1 MNTACGNVLI
11 MSGALWSYLRGLRYR
26 LADDGDDSVLILERR
41 DLHRLGNIEEYFE
54 KLGFVLKVGAVVDVF
69 ERITFCQSQPVWDG
83 IGWRLVRDP
92 RNSLKKDAISMA
104 DISVESTCKRW
115 MRAVGECGLAL
126 AGSMPVLSEYYQ
138 WYTRNAGDVKA
149 LDHPSLESG
158 MTRLS
163 WGIQTRIAEPT
174 CESRVSFWL
183 AFGIDPT
190 TQRVIEEKLRHL
202 PFEFGAPTVVEDP
215 ASLAYRLMRTC

>member
-1 MNTACGNVLI
+1 
-11 MSGALWSYLRGLRYR
+11 
-26 LADDGDDSVLILERR
+26 
-41 DLHRLGNIEEYFE
+41 LHRLGNIEEYFRR
-54 KLGFVLKVGAVVDVF
+54 LGFVLKVGAVVDVF

-83 IGWRLVRDP
+83 EGWRLVRDP

-115 MRAVGECGLAL
+115 MRAVGECGIAL
-126 AGSMPVLSEYYQ
+126 AGTMPIMSEYYQ
-138 WYTRNAGDVKA
+138 WYIRNAGDVKA

-158 MTRLS
+158 MMRLS
-163 WGIQTRIAEPT
+163 WGLQSKVAEPT
-174 CESRVSFWL
+174 AESRVSFWL

-202 PFEFGAPTVVEDP
+202 PFKFGAPTVVEDP